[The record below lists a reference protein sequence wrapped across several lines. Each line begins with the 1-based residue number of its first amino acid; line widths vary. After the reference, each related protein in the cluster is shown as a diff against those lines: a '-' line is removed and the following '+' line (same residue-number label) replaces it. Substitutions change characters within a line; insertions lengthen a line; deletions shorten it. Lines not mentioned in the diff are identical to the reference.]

1 MCVCVCVYIS
11 SELFKTLYLSLRG
24 LEDGK
29 DWEDKKDLYI
39 SPCAFDIKYRKVK
52 KWKIIYYYILN
63 I

>member
-1 MCVCVCVYIS
+1 MCVCIYIS

-39 SPCAFDIKYRKVK
+39 SPCVFDIKYRKVK
-52 KWKIIYYYILN
+52 KMKSNLLLYP
-63 I
+63 